1 MKAEEAKRFETQLKY
16 INGGLNCILSL
27 PSLSLDL
34 SKLEILF
41 RLVHFSLSPSL
52 PTHTQSSADQINH
65 LNMQIDFPHQS
76 QN

>member
-34 SKLEILF
+34 SKPEILF
-41 RLVHFSLSPSL
+41 RLVHFSLSLS
-52 PTHTQSSADQINH
+52 THTQSSAEEINH
-65 LNMQIDFPHQS
+65 LNMQIDFPQES

>member
-41 RLVHFSLSPSL
+41 RLVHFYLSLSQ
-52 PTHTQSSADQINH
+52 PTHTADQINH
-65 LNMQIDFPHQS
+65 LNMQIDFPRES

>member
-41 RLVHFSLSPSL
+41 RLVHFSLSLSPL
-52 PTHTQSSADQINH
+52 PTHGAVQTK
-65 LNMQIDFPHQS
+65 
-76 QN
+76 

>member
-41 RLVHFSLSPSL
+41 RLVHFSLSL
-52 PTHTQSSADQINH
+52 PTQKTADQINH
-65 LNMQIDFPHQS
+65 LNMQIDFPRES